1 MAVGIVPAYR
11 SPLVQDLFGS
21 SAFQT
26 AILPNLATAANPA
39 NGFEP
44 TRMDNGTEVLW
55 VPNPAR
61 LGIPYG
67 ARASALWEHGL
78 ALVAFRNLEKEVV
91 GGIYL
96 HSAIRNPWSQVA
108 AGAFQCLGGIM
119 VFPHQGTG
127 AKSAEDLFADVIS
140 KGEAMCPKWQFHRIN
155 AQAEG
160 VSADPRLGGGKST
173 ASHPATEQGKRDA
186 ITVTA
191 AVASALGIYISGS
204 DQNMTA
210 ENCGLFA
217 DLAPKNFMGVK
228 GHPLDLYAGMG
239 DPSPWTAKGVYY
251 AIRAAREKLLNGET
265 EPVFIQGYGNVGRPL
280 TDMLVRDGHPISG
293 IIDTNLTMLV
303 RAREAGLTCP
313 LYLLDT
319 GAGLPDASAL
329 ESHDVTVVKSMV
341 EALERQPQTV
351 ILSPNAGTHLI
362 TLDVASYLVNS
373 KVKAVIGAANN
384 MLDVVDG
391 SVEVIATM
399 LQNAKIF
406 APNDSETNQ
415 MGALSVVVRPLG
427 LTEDQLTRLAQGVG
441 ARTYEAIELFYQN
454 IPPQIGRARIARRF
468 YNQLLASGEAVGGYY
483 VAA

>member
-1 MAVGIVPAYR
+1 MAVGIVPAYQ
-11 SPLVQDLFGS
+11 SPLVHELFARQS
-21 SAFQT
+21 PVAL
-26 AILPNLATAANPA
+26 LPNLATSANPA
-39 NGFEP
+39 NGFDP
-44 TRMDNGTEVLW
+44 TRLENGTEVRW
-55 VPNPAR
+55 VPNPAMM
-61 LGIPYG
+61 GIPFG
-67 ARASALWEHGL
+67 ARVSALWEHGL
-78 ALVAFRNLEKEVV
+78 GLVAFRNLEKQVV

-108 AGAFQCLGGIM
+108 EGAFQCLGGIM
-119 VFPHQGTG
+119 VFPNEGTG
-127 AKSAEDLFADVIS
+127 SKNAEDLFADVVS

-160 VSADPRLGGGKST
+160 VLADPRLGGGKST
-173 ASHPATEQGKRDA
+173 ASHPATEQGKKDA
-186 ITVTA
+186 IAVTA

-210 ENCGLFA
+210 ENCGQFA
-217 DLAPKNFMGVK
+217 SLAPRNFMGVN
-228 GHPLDLYAGMG
+228 GHPLALYAGMG
-239 DPSPWTAKGVYY
+239 DPSPWTAKGVYF

-293 IIDTNLTMLV
+293 IIDTNLAMLI
-303 RAREAGLTCP
+303 RAREAGLNCP
-313 LYLLDT
+313 LYFLDT
-319 GAGLPDASAL
+319 GAGLPDAAAL
-329 ESHDVTVVKSMV
+329 ERHNVKVVKNMV
-341 EALERQPQTV
+341 EALERHPETT

-373 KVKAVIGAANN
+373 KVRTIIGAANN

-391 SVEVIATM
+391 SVEVIANM

-406 APNDSETNQ
+406 VPNDSETNQ

-427 LTEDQLTRLAQGVG
+427 LTEEQLMRLAQGVG

-454 IPPQIGRARIARRF
+454 IAPQIGRARIARRF

-483 VAA
+483 VNAA